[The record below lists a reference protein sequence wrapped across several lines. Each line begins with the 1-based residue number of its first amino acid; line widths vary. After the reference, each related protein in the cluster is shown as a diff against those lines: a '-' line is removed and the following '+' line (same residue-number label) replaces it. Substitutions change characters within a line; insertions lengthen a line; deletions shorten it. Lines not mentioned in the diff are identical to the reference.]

1 MRFGPNV
8 FEAAIEL
15 TKLRQHSAVK
25 MYQERFEELPNRTT
39 GLTEH
44 FFASCFVSGLREDIK
59 SGIISQAIGL
69 ERQQEESAEA
79 LARQTRFPP
88 QPTFSGGAPSTTSLT
103 IPKPMPSVGVRSE
116 PKFTN
121 PVAVETRFPSS
132 FSNNSTQIPIKR
144 ITPKEMEG
152 GKRAYVIIVMK
163 DL

>member
-69 ERQQEESAEA
+69 EAIGLERLQEESAEA

-88 QPTFSGGAPSTTSLT
+88 QPAFSGGAPSTTSLT

-132 FSNNSTQIPIKR
+132 ST
-144 ITPKEMEG
+144 TPLKSPLKE
-152 GKRAYVIIVMK
+152 
-163 DL
+163 